1 MSTTDGSDTEG
12 GSSEFTTLQLRET
25 NTFTTARGG
34 WYRIAVG
41 SARGG
46 NYRDGVASV
55 PGPAHQ
61 SECSDVGRA
70 DGRSVRKGTPR
81 RLLWKVSVAAAALV
95 TCLGVPAVAG
105 ATPMSF
111 SVTNGTDSGS
121 GSLRAAIAAVDNDTN
136 DIFATPDTITVT
148 GGPFTVMLN
157 TPLPQITRPVV
168 LDGAGLLTINA
179 ANALPA
185 SSDALVLQA
194 GSDESTV
201 KALNIEGATG
211 GAGIAVVSSLNTI
224 RGNQIAPAS
233 GAPNKFGITVF
244 SSSNTIGGPAASDGN
259 IVKGNTGAGIFVIGP
274 GASGPAVTANV
285 IEGNTVVGNS
295 GPGVDI
301 VSGATANTIGGTAPG
316 AGNAIYGNTGPG
328 VLVSGQGSS
337 GNMIDGNVIGVDPT
351 GLGTPG
357 NPGTPM
363 PNGEGGI
370 TFATS
375 ASGNSVSGGSVFAG
389 TAGSAIDAGGEANQ
403 VTKVSLAGGPD
414 PLITGGQHWN
424 VSGGAPTPTGAG
436 FSIPVTV
443 SGAPPGA
450 SVEVDLLGGSCTGT
464 AATLPYLAGTTVQI
478 GSSGVGAG
486 TILAS
491 TDPPLPIFE
500 SSDADGPLNVPDPCQ
515 ATAPSGP
522 APANATPPRITGDPV
537 QGATLVVSTGA
548 WTHDPT
554 SFAFQWRECNT
565 SGQSCHDIPGAIKPT
580 YVAAD
585 FNIGFTIRVVVTA
598 TNAAGSSSA
607 TSTQTGTVTAAVGNP
622 TVGPAQTTGP
632 TVTVDT
638 SCRSSFILV
647 CELFFSFTVN
657 QLVYPPPPPP
667 PPSHS
672 AFVARSPHRGKP
684 HIKVIVVGS
693 AKVKIR
699 AGQSKKVRITLN
711 RTGRR
716 LLAKKH
722 KLNVKLTITQNGHT
736 VRSRTLT
743 FKAKPPPKRKSRR

>member
-1 MSTTDGSDTEG
+1 MRFWPALRAFRAHRRAPGARVTGTSTTDGSDTEG
-12 GSSEFTTLQLRET
+12 GSSELTTLQLRET

-34 WYRIAVG
+34 WYRIAAG

-55 PGPAHQ
+55 RGPAHQ
-61 SECSDVGRA
+61 SEHSDVGRA
-70 DGRSVRKGTPR
+70 DARSVRKGTPR

-95 TCLGVPAVAG
+95 TYLGVPGVAG

-111 SVTNGTDSGS
+111 SVTNGSDAGS
-121 GSLRAAIAAVDNDTN
+121 GSLRAAIEAVDNDTN

-157 TPLPQITRPVV
+157 APLPQITRPVV
-168 LDGAGLLTINA
+168 LDGAGSLTINA
-179 ANALPA
+179 ANAQPA
-185 SSDALVLQA
+185 TSDALVLQA

-201 KALNIEGATG
+201 KGLNIEGATG

-233 GAPNKFGITVF
+233 AAANKFGITVF
-244 SSSNTIGGPAASDGN
+244 SMGNTIGGPAASDGN

-274 GASGPAVTANV
+274 GASGPAVSGNV
-285 IEGNTVVGNS
+285 IAGNTIAGNS

-301 VSGATANTIGGTAPG
+301 ASGATANTIGGTAPG
-316 AGNAIYGNTGPG
+316 AGNTIYGNTGPG
-328 VLVSGQGSS
+328 VLVSDQGSS
-337 GNMIDGNVIGVDPT
+337 GNMIDGNVIGINPNA
-351 GLGTPG
+351 PG
-357 NPGTPM
+357 SPQAAD
-363 PNGEGGI
+363 GEGGI
-370 TFATS
+370 TFANS

-403 VTKVSLAGGPD
+403 VTQVSLAGGPD

-424 VSGGAPTPTGAG
+424 VSGGAPTPTGTG

-491 TDPPLPIFE
+491 THPSLPIFE
-500 SSDADGPLNVPDPCQ
+500 SSDADGPLNLPDPCQ
-515 ATAPSGP
+515 ATTPTGP
-522 APANATPPRITGDPV
+522 APANAAPPRITGKPV
-537 QGATLVVSTGA
+537 QGTTLVASTGA
-548 WTHDPT
+548 WTHDPA

-565 SGQSCHDIPGAIKPT
+565 SGQSCHDIPAATKPT

-585 FNIGFTIRVVVTA
+585 FNIGFTIRVAVTA
-598 TNAAGSSSA
+598 TNAAGASSA
-607 TSTQTGTVTAAVGNP
+607 TSEQTGTVTAAVGDP
-622 TVGPAQTTGP
+622 TVGSTQTSGP
-632 TVTVDT
+632 SVTVDT
-638 SCRSSFILV
+638 SCRSSFIIV
-647 CELFFSFTVN
+647 CELFFNFTVN

-693 AKVKIR
+693 AKVEIR

-722 KLNVKLTITQNGHT
+722 KLNVK
-736 VRSRTLT
+736 
-743 FKAKPPPKRKSRR
+743 